1 MSSQFIANVNSRDK
15 YLNGDVARKNSGP
28 AAFVNCLI
36 LTTAH
41 LQAVVTAESTVSN
54 NSSIHLNLY
63 LYRNITTQMISM
75 GKVKGLL
82 SPHLY

>member
-1 MSSQFIANVNSRDK
+1 MSSQFIANVNSRDQ

-41 LQAVVTAESTVSN
+41 LQAVVNAESTVSN
-54 NSSIHLNLY
+54 NSSIIDTLKFYNLCH
-63 LYRNITTQMISM
+63 II
-75 GKVKGLL
+75 
-82 SPHLY
+82 P